1 MKTIKLTRT
10 TRREVP
16 GGWFVQIGPQYLTFR
31 KKRSKECFCISW
43 SDVIA
48 KAQLMAVLDAQK
60 RIPPQPNA
68 VVESDPRQMPMFGI
82 GPFVTS
88 REGVT
93 VHDEGRRNP
102 HAQHPDLPPNVA
114 QNAFLDHLYGDMPDP
129 PLGEPEDN
137 PFDAEPAIEEEG
149 NRAY

>member
-1 MKTIKLTRT
+1 MPRKPYVIGLTGSIAMGKSETAKL
-10 TRREVP
+10 
-16 GGWFVQIGPQYLTFR
+16 F
-31 KKRSKECFCISW
+31 
-43 SDVIA
+43 A
-48 KAQLMAVLDAQK
+48 A
-60 RIPPQPNA
+60 
-68 VVESDPRQMPMFGI
+68 
-82 GPFVTS
+82 
-88 REGVT
+88 EGVT